1 MYSAVYLHGLRD
13 GQMDKQ
19 TIVHSLYYYY
29 HTQPVQ
35 LHGWVDGW
43 TDG

>member
-1 MYSAVYLHGLRD
+1 MD
-13 GQMDKQ
+13 GQMDRQMDKQ

-35 LHGWVDGW
+35 CLELDGSVDGW
-43 TDG
+43 TDE